1 MREYRPRK
9 NPKKK
14 HENRSI
20 HSYPFLLQKNNV
32 SSIDIKSRPPLN
44 IARQKRANGR
54 VGWEKGW
61 FEARLGKSERDSR
74 FYFFLFFSLNYFT
87 VARACVLFLLFS
99 QTTEEK
105 RGEKEQKKG
114 KERFANI

>member
-1 MREYRPRK
+1 MQMDEWGG
-9 NPKKK
+9 
-14 HENRSI
+14 
-20 HSYPFLLQKNNV
+20 
-32 SSIDIKSRPPLN
+32 
-44 IARQKRANGR
+44 KRG
-54 VGWEKGW
+54 GL
-61 FEARLGKSERDSR
+61 RLGSEESERDSR